1 MCVIFLFATLQIRDR
16 KLEYIMEI
24 LKRAKSSYYSSFLD
38 VCLKVDEGKLSKK
51 KKNYSQIYNST
62 ISQSQLE
69 TQPSNTHL

>member
-51 KKNYSQIYNST
+51 
-62 ISQSQLE
+62 
-69 TQPSNTHL
+69 